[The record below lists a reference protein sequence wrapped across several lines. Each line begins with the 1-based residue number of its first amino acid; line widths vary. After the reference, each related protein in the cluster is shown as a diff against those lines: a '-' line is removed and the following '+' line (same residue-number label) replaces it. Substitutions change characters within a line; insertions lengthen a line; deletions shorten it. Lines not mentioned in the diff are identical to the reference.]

1 MFFFFRGKRLKTE
14 RKIHTVSKYLLDSIF
29 WAKVLGQWS
38 SHQLPSNVRWGSKMS
53 FPLLFRR
60 SRNIFVQF
68 HGESGPWYDSEIK
81 KPVSVWSCL
90 CNLIRDCNNLSLF
103 ARQCKSWWGTIL
115 TKMVPE
121 QLDGK
126 NLSEIDR
133 TQDNHN
139 QIAEGI
145 FNGFKY
151 YFLRKHTCT
160 HAPTNFYQKFH
171 MMYFI
176 YKLLCIL
183 NEEHLFGFWKS
194 KRELHWSVWDRFK
207 IFVKTYL
214 REDIKYILR
223 TTCVLCAQNLYYD
236 FGNGKEASTNFRVKK

>member
-1 MFFFFRGKRLKTE
+1 
-14 RKIHTVSKYLLDSIF
+14 
-29 WAKVLGQWS
+29 
-38 SHQLPSNVRWGSKMS
+38 MS

-68 HGESGPWYDSEIK
+68 HGESGPRYNSEIK
-81 KPVSVWSCL
+81 TPVSVWSCL
-90 CNLIRDCNNLSLF
+90 CNLVRGCNNLSLF

-126 NLSEIDR
+126 NLSELKTIIINCWR
-133 TQDNHN
+133 NFQWV
-139 QIAEGI
+139 QILLFEET
-145 FNGFKY
+145 
-151 YFLRKHTCT
+151 FLHSCT
-160 HAPTNFYQKFH
+160 HKFLPEISYDVFYLQIIVH
-171 MMYFI
+171 
-176 YKLLCIL
+176 

-194 KRELHWSVWDRFK
+194 KRELHWSVWDHFK

-214 REDIKYILR
+214 REGIKYILR

-236 FGNGKEASTNFRVKK
+236 FGNGKEASTDFRVKK